1 MHDKT
6 FVLKD
11 RDRFFQKTAQE
22 NRKWKTK
29 KENLFIIIII
39 IIIFWKSNKKSVR
52 ILGGAYAIFKEAG
65 QKEHTHT
72 WECIHILRIPGSA
85 YANWVL
91 HQTPWLQLLLTSRHY
106 NFLQPLLSP
115 FSLNSENHNPQI
127 LKCLLDHVLVA
138 GLLLAR
144 LWCDSEMRLG
154 SRGSDGFLFIHIEV
168 RLISSLRSSSMLL
181 IELVHG

>member
-11 RDRFFQKTAQE
+11 RDRFFKRRLKKIE
-22 NRKWKTK
+22 NEKPK
-29 KENLFIIIII
+29 KKIYLLLLLLFFF
-39 IIIFWKSNKKSVR
+39 FWKSNKKSVR